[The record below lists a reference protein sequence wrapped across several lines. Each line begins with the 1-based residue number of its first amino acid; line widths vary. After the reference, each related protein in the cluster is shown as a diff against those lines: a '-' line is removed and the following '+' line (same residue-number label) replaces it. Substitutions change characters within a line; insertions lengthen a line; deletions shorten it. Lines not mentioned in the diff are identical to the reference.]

1 MIGPGRNVTNRPGPP
16 KRRATVE
23 RCWHQRFAQ
32 LGRCPALG
40 RYGNPEYRVGVSYP
54 GLAAIV
60 RFIRASRWCLAH
72 KNPDDRLVEPD
83 GELW

>member
-1 MIGPGRNVTNRPGPP
+1 MQRPGSP

-23 RCWHQRFAQ
+23 RCWHQRFARE
-32 LGRCPALG
+32 GRCPAVG
-40 RYGNPEYRVGVSYP
+40 RYGNPEYRVAVSYP

-72 KNPDDRLVEPD
+72 KNPDDRLLEAD